1 MGVYIPPNNNNDK
14 EEKPSYLPEFYQ
26 NPTVGLKLWGPLVPA
41 ADNLWGRGILCS
53 IQMITGLVLFRKSRF
68 YRKKNLQNLGLTNNW
83 HFRTRK
89 YSYLGISAYLLFQTA
104 LEMITFSVSF
114 NPWVEEAK
122 MYRALAIKNGET
134 PHWWLGPRNYQPMT
148 LKEFNN
154 NLDKII
160 TILENHEESTEDG
173 INKLEFNLE
182 DNIPVQQIH
191 ELIEIHTDIKQKNS
205 QIFQNLLNTQLK
217 DLNEMNRAQRIDD
230 YLEGKLVLN
239 KNYSKPSIQLGNH
252 PLNDNEQF
260 QGIWEKFNPWDELKI
275 ETDYD
280 IRLIPKWHN
289 IQEIEDNDNE

>member
-1 MGVYIPPNNNNDK
+1 MGVYIPPNDDK
-14 EEKPSYLPEFYQ
+14 KSKLPQFYQ

-41 ADNLWGRGILCS
+41 ADNFWARGILCS
-53 IQMITGLVLFRKSRF
+53 IQMLSSLVLFRKARF
-68 YRKKNLQNLGLTNNW
+68 YRKKNLQTLGLPNNW

-89 YSYLGISAYLLFQTA
+89 YSYLGISAYLMFQTS

-122 MYRALAIKNGET
+122 MYRAIAIKNGET
-134 PHWWLGPRNYQPMT
+134 PHWWLGPRNYQPMS

-160 TILENHEESTEDG
+160 TILENDEEDG
-173 INKLEFNLE
+173 INRLDFKLD

-191 ELIEIHTDIKQKNS
+191 ELIEIHSDIKQKNS
-205 QIFQNLLNTQLK
+205 QIFHTLLSTSLK
-217 DLNEMNRAQRIDD
+217 DLNEMNRAKRIDD

-239 KNYSKPSIQLGNH
+239 KDYSKPSIQLGNH
-252 PLNDNEQF
+252 PLDDNEQF
-260 QGIWEKFNPWDELKI
+260 QDIWQKFNPWDELKI